1 MKALDTLPDG
11 YQKIFQVNLQKDK
24 KIALLINIGAA
35 MIFIIMGVL
44 MHFVVPITTLF
55 SNPENFWPYMSRFL
69 TLAVGMYVYIILHEL
84 THGVVIKMVGST
96 SVHYGFTGLYA
107 YAGSDSYFNKKA
119 YIAIALA
126 PIVVWG
132 FVLLILNM
140 LVPVEWFWVIY
151 VIQIGNI
158 SGGTGDL
165 YVTWKFSQMPDDILV
180 HDSGIGMEVYSLKRE
195 EYRL

>member
-1 MKALDTLPDG
+1 MKALYTLPEG

-24 KIALLINIGAA
+24 KVALLINIGAA
-35 MIFIIMGVL
+35 AIFIIMAVV
-44 MHFVVPITTLF
+44 MHQFVPVSTLF
-55 SNPENFWPYMSRFL
+55 SHPDDFLPYISRFI
-69 TLAVGMYVYIILHEL
+69 TLAVGMYLYIILHEL
-84 THGVVIKMVGST
+84 THGIVIKLSGST

-107 YAGSDSYFNKKA
+107 YAGSDSYFDKRT

-132 FVLLILNM
+132 IVLAILNI
-140 LVPVEWFWVIY
+140 LVPLEWFWVVY

-165 YVTWKFSQMPDDILV
+165 YVTLKFSKMPDDILV
-180 HDSGIGMEVYSLKRE
+180 RDSGIGMEVYSAKADE
-195 EYRL
+195 